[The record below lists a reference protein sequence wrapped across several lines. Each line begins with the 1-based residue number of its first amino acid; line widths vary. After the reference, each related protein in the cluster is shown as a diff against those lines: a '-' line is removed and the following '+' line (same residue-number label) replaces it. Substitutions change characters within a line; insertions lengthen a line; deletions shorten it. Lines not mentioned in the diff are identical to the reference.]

1 MNFAYDSIDRKPK
14 VLPKNIERQPNPQ
27 GPWHGHKKGISGFG
41 NARFLLAHRDRGC
54 LHRYRDVP
62 RLLTVIGRLEA
73 IAQNADRRNDE
84 SIACQVY

>member
-54 LHRYRDVP
+54 LHRYTAVS
-62 RLLTVIGRLEA
+62 RLLTIIGDLKA
-73 IAQNADRRNDE
+73 IAETTGRANHE
-84 SIACQVY
+84 SIAC